1 MYFVY
6 TIFIL
11 FVLNLL
17 TIIFYIIRTK
27 IYDGTE
33 KKRIEK
39 VMEKLK
45 AKVAEHLKLEN
56 FNEIPE
62 KDISYIKKLVLTK
75 TGLLVFNRIYSD
87 YINTYG
93 YDERIKSYA
102 ALIIDYNILLKN
114 RIVRDKYRR
123 SYILHLL
130 AGYRINSPKVIEFA
144 LESLESNSHY
154 VRNNALRVIGNS
166 GNVESFLEAY
176 KIISFS
182 DKYFN
187 NKMILDLIDSFKGD
201 KQSLNHALDNEF
213 DSFSV
218 EIQKVIIEHFTN
230 VKYSGAVK
238 RLLDVLEN
246 TSNIELKIAATKY
259 FSSVISSKSYPLIL
273 GNADSDEWELRAV
286 TVKVLEKYNKPE
298 TIDKL
303 IESISDQNWFVRY
316 NAALSLISLDT
327 DNVTIK
333 KIFKFDDR
341 YAKEITLYAMFTKSL
356 IDFEEYKK
364 LLNIQTGKEVN
375 TA

>member
-6 TIFIL
+6 SIFIL

-27 IYDGTE
+27 ILDRTE
-33 KKRIEK
+33 KKRTER
-39 VMEKLK
+39 VMEKLT
-45 AKVAEHLKLEN
+45 AKVAEHLKLED
-56 FNEIPE
+56 FNEIPG

-75 TGLLVFNRIYSD
+75 MGLLAFNRIYTD

-93 YDERIKSYA
+93 YDEKIKSYA
-102 ALIIDYNILLKN
+102 ALIIDYNVLLKN
-114 RIVRDKYRR
+114 RIVRDKYRK

-144 LESLESNSHY
+144 MECLESNSHY

-166 GNVESFLEAY
+166 GNVKSFLEAY
-176 KIISFS
+176 KVISFS

-187 NKMILDLIDSFKGD
+187 NKMLLDLIDSFKGD
-201 KQSLNHALDNEF
+201 KQSLNNALDDEF

-218 EIQKVIIEHFTN
+218 EIQKVIIEYFTN

-238 RLLDVLEN
+238 RLIDVLK
-246 TSNIELKIAATKY
+246 SVSHVELKIAAIKY
-259 FSSVISSKSYPLIL
+259 FSFVISNESYPLIL
-273 GNADSDEWELRAV
+273 GNADSEEWELRAV

-303 IESISDQNWFVRY
+303 IERISDQNWFVRY

-327 DNVTIK
+327 DNETIK
-333 KIFKFDDR
+333 KIFECNDR

-364 LLNIQTGKEVN
+364 LLNIRAGEEAP

>member
-6 TIFIL
+6 SIFIL

-17 TIIFYIIRTK
+17 IIIFYIIRTK
-27 IYDGTE
+27 IHDGTE

-45 AKVAEHLKLEN
+45 TKVAEHLKLEDL
-56 FNEIPE
+56 NEIPE

-102 ALIIDYNILLKN
+102 ALIVDYNILLKN
-114 RIVRDKYRR
+114 RIVRDKYRK

-144 LESLESNSHY
+144 LDSLESNSHY

-176 KIISFS
+176 NIISFS

-230 VKYSGAVK
+230 VKYSGAMK
-238 RLLDVLEN
+238 RLLDVLKN
-246 TSNIELKIAATKY
+246 SSQVELKIAATKY
-259 FSSVISSKSYPLIL
+259 FSSVASSESYPLIL
-273 GNADSDEWELRAV
+273 GNADSGEWELRAV

-303 IESISDQNWFVRY
+303 IERISDQNWFVRY

-327 DNVTIK
+327 DNETIK
-333 KIFKFDDR
+333 KIFECNDR
-341 YAKEITLYAMFTKSL
+341 YAREITLYAMFTKSL

-364 LLNIQTGKEVN
+364 LLNIPAGKEVN
-375 TA
+375 TV